1 MLQTTAVFTN
11 VSKGIL
17 AKHEDL
23 TDVFGTQDEEQICI
37 RILNEGD
44 YQARPLLPGPGA
56 CTDTSGACPEGF
68 GCFTCILHALTVHA
82 LTRREHV
89 RRFPAESNGE

>member
-23 TDVFGTQDEEQICI
+23 ADVFGTQDEEQICI

-44 YQARPLLPGPGA
+44 YQAKP
-56 CTDTSGACPEGF
+56 
-68 GCFTCILHALTVHA
+68 CFTDMVHA
-82 LTRREHV
+82 QAPLECV
-89 RRFPAESNGE
+89 QKALAV

>member
-44 YQARPLLPGPGA
+44 YQARPRTWCMHRHHSSLSTKLWLLHMHLA
-56 CTDTSGACPEGF
+56 CA
-68 GCFTCILHALTVHA
+68 
-82 LTRREHV
+82 
-89 RRFPAESNGE
+89 